1 MHSNPNREKMN
12 EMTAMNLRKG
22 MGGKIILTHSERP
35 GNRPNNSKDCT
46 LRSHRKGK

>member
-12 EMTAMNLRKG
+12 EMAAMNLRKG
-22 MGGKIILTHSERP
+22 MGGKITMTHSFK
-35 GNRPNNSKDCT
+35 NKVSNSKDCT